1 MKTKTKWYLIGDP
14 AIRDKINSTLRVT
27 GMSIVLGYACIGF
40 GVFLLRVVQILA
52 W

>member
-1 MKTKTKWYLIGDP
+1 MRKFYIIGNPDT
-14 AIRDKINSTLRVT
+14 REKVNSTFRVI

-40 GVFLLRVVQILA
+40 GVFLRMVVTILS